1 MRVAWCSNIV
11 DSDII
16 GIIVVVVAELYSN
29 NGNISG
35 VTVMDLAERGK
46 GKMEAAV
53 VVKGYRNMGRYK
65 MMETEVRC
73 GDNVILIGG
82 SATMVKLGT
91 VSLNQ

>member
-46 GKMEAAV
+46 GTMEAEV
-53 VVKGYRNMGRYK
+53 VVKG
-65 MMETEVRC
+65 
-73 GDNVILIGG
+73 
-82 SATMVKLGT
+82 
-91 VSLNQ
+91 